1 MMDFTGNIDK
11 IYQFVQN
18 ACIVRINQA
27 DNIHY
32 KVFDAFCLSR
42 TLCISNI
49 CYFSNVCQDRCER
62 YGFSCALR

>member
-1 MMDFTGNIDK
+1 MMDFTGNINK

-42 TLCISNI
+42 TLCIVWYVVISP
-49 CYFSNVCQDRCER
+49 FFLVE
-62 YGFSCALR
+62 

>member
-1 MMDFTGNIDK
+1 MMDFTGNINK

-32 KVFDAFCLSR
+32 KVFDAL
-42 TLCISNI
+42 LLLKWNI
-49 CYFSNVCQDRCER
+49 MYFPQ
-62 YGFSCALR
+62 LLL